1 MEWIVEENLYPRLKW
16 LIILRVIF
24 VTLLLGSSVVFE
36 VGQRRFYDSSL
47 LNAIIIVTYLLS
59 ILYAIFLKNVKLHR
73 ISAYTQI
80 AGDVAI
86 ETGLVYI
93 TGGIESWFSFTYLLT
108 IIAGGILLYAKG
120 GYLAASLSSIFYGG
134 LIDLQFYS
142 FLPLLPDVYLEEK
155 EYLYNIF
162 IHIIA
167 FFLVAYLSSS
177 LADRLRKKTAEL
189 KKKEEE
195 LRDKEK
201 MAAIGELSQWIA
213 HEIRNPLASLS
224 GSIQMLREELLL
236 DEKSRRLMEIA
247 LNEMD
252 RLNTI
257 ITDFLNYAKPRSLS
271 LQLCELNTIITEMIT
286 LLRNSRDYNEGIK
299 IIEDLYQGKL
309 ELLLDPAQIK
319 EVLWNLYMNAIQA
332 MPDGGLLIV
341 SSMKETDGFVEL
353 RFSDTGYGIKR
364 EDLKRIFYPFFTTKN
379 NGSGLGLAIVHRIV
393 EEHGGKIRVESKEGK
408 GTTFK
413 VYLPMKI

>member
-1 MEWIVEENLYPRLKW
+1 MGWIVEENLYPRLKW

-36 VGQRRFYDSSL
+36 VGQRGVPAPSF
-47 LNAIIIVTYLLS
+47 LNVIIIGTYLLS

-108 IIAGGILLYAKG
+108 IIAGSILLYTRG

-134 LIDLQFYS
+134 LMDLQFYS
-142 FLPLLPDVYLEEK
+142 FLPILPEVGLEEK

-162 IHIIA
+162 IHIVA
-167 FFLVAYLSSS
+167 FFFVAYLSSS

-195 LRDKEK
+195 LRNKEK

-247 LNEMD
+247 LNETD

-257 ITDFLNYAKPRSLS
+257 ITDFLNYAKPRPLS
-271 LQLCELNTIITEMIT
+271 LQLCEVNTIITEMIT

-299 IIEDLYQGKL
+299 IVEDLYQSKL

-319 EVLWNLYMNAIQA
+319 EVLWNLYMNAVQA
-332 MPDGGLLIV
+332 MPDGGSLTV
-341 SSMKETDGFVEL
+341 SSRKGADRFVEL
-353 RFSDTGYGIKR
+353 RFSDTGCGIK
-364 EDLKRIFYPFFTTKN
+364 EENLKKIFYPFFTTKN

-393 EEHGGKIRVESKEGK
+393 DEHGGKIKVESEEGK

-413 VYLPMKI
+413 VYLPIK

>member
-1 MEWIVEENLYPRLKW
+1 M
-16 LIILRVIF
+16 
-24 VTLLLGSSVVFE
+24 
-36 VGQRRFYDSSL
+36 
-47 LNAIIIVTYLLS
+47 
-59 ILYAIFLKNVKLHR
+59 
-73 ISAYTQI
+73 
-80 AGDVAI
+80 
-86 ETGLVYI
+86 
-93 TGGIESWFSFTYLLT
+93 
-108 IIAGGILLYAKG
+108 
-120 GYLAASLSSIFYGG
+120 
-134 LIDLQFYS
+134 
-142 FLPLLPDVYLEEK
+142 
-155 EYLYNIF
+155 
-162 IHIIA
+162 
-167 FFLVAYLSSS
+167 
-177 LADRLRKKTAEL
+177 EL

-257 ITDFLNYAKPRSLS
+257 ITDFLNYARPRSLS

-309 ELLLDPAQIK
+309 ELLLDSAQIK

-332 MPDGGLLIV
+332 MPDGGVLTV